1 MASPRKP
8 RVLPPGVAH
17 SRRSAMLMLAGLI
30 ASGSPMP
37 YSALAVIPLAWA
49 GVEQVFSIRARAAA
63 PPTAQATPSAART
76 RGIVGSVVALVLVCL
91 VSMMVLL
98 PYAFYGTAKTLQD
111 CTLGA
116 NTAVA
121 AADCNARFH
130 TGLDS
135 TLRGFFRI
143 G

>member
-1 MASPRKP
+1 
-8 RVLPPGVAH
+8 
-17 SRRSAMLMLAGLI
+17 MLMLAGLI

-49 GVEQVFSIRARAAA
+49 GVEQVLSIRARAAA
-63 PPTAQATPSAART
+63 PLNAPLNARATPGAART

-91 VSMMVLL
+91 VSVMVLL
-98 PYAFYGTAKTLQD
+98 PYAFYGTAKALQD

-121 AADCNARFH
+121 AADCNTRFH
-130 TGLDS
+130 NGLDS
-135 TLRGFFRI
+135 NLRGFFRI